1 MMGLYN
7 SEKDTFT
14 VRYELK
20 LLMQFMLVLVFQ
32 RLSSNIDGPIGR
44 AV

>member
-1 MMGLYN
+1 MGFYN
-7 SEKDTFT
+7 NEKYTFT

-20 LLMQFMLVLVFQ
+20 LLMQFILVLVF
-32 RLSSNIDGPIGR
+32 RSLNSNIDGPSCR